1 MTMIKRHIILF
12 TSTGCAPCSKELED
26 LSEYKKLRAFPKDE
40 NRFIIVNIQDT
51 SHSMWVELFRPITT
65 PELKIVNIIEFK
77 IEATFSGVGCIND
90 AWKYL
95 GIVIEELPGDLN
107 KIPVDITL

>member
-1 MTMIKRHIILF
+1 MIIS
-12 TSTGCAPCSKELED
+12 TSLIP
-26 LSEYKKLRAFPKDE
+26 R
-40 NRFIIVNIQDT
+40 
-51 SHSMWVELFRPITT
+51 
-65 PELKIVNIIEFK
+65 NIIEFK

-95 GIVIEELPGDLN
+95 GIVIEELPVDLN